1 MDSAIYEGSV
11 THVRVRPVRH
21 RLRYPMLDLLID
33 LDEAPALG
41 RTLAARGRG
50 IVRPQGL
57 ERFLELARDP
67 PDRRRLLLLDLVL
80 EDVESRFRA
89 SHCLSLFER
98 ADDTPTPQ
106 GARA

>member
-1 MDSAIYEGSV
+1 MKLQKATLFALFAI
-11 THVRVRPVRH
+11 
-21 RLRYPMLDLLID
+21 
-33 LDEAPALG
+33 
-41 RTLAARGRG
+41 
-50 IVRPQGL
+50 
-57 ERFLELARDP
+57 LELARDP